1 MTRQP
6 RLEWSAGGLARANSI
21 LRGDR
26 LHVPAIFLAGLAV
39 VIALWWRVIVTPG
52 EILQGD
58 LTYALHA
65 DLLPR
70 IFYPAWDPNRH
81 SVLVSI
87 GLFGTWGPFVAA
99 GQLGGLSSSAIMK
112 SVVVGWALIGFVTA
126 WAGFRLLLGP
136 SRRARGLTVSES
148 LGLTLGSVFWV
159 ANPWYLGRL
168 EQLGVALSA
177 LGLPLVIGLMAYSIR
192 SRRWPPA
199 VGAGLAT
206 MLISAG
212 SPHYLAITVLAVGL
226 LWVVRFVQRS
236 NSRKTIFKIGVVYVL
251 AVIVTGAFVWVPAA
265 STFFAGGQV
274 GPPYAYESAPVIVST
289 QTQTLWSALTL
300 TAHHFFG
307 VNFRPSGFAAVGWS
321 VSSLL
326 GVGSLVLATIF
337 DRRRRSTWVFVLG
350 ITGAFVVLM
359 SLSSLPGGGQIYEWI
374 VRSVPVGWL
383 IREPDKIGALVP
395 MGYAVGI
402 AWMVPT
408 AMELPAKRN
417 WPLKRWM
424 GGLAVATVAG
434 AMVVWMRPAIE
445 RSLFQTD
452 FASYIPAE
460 FPREYYEFTDEFRP
474 MSDPNAA
481 VLVFNQPNRTTSW
494 GSARIVRGA
503 VAGSMRARVLVYA
516 LTPVRSLADNA
527 LADPS
532 RFADILRAEGVG
544 AVALAADD
552 REGERLAETIASLPG
567 LRERSGGLLI
577 RSFDLIGVPAP
588 LVDIGGAEPEWRR
601 SSPTRYEIQLQGSEE
616 PDRLILR
623 EYASPHWKA
632 TLDGKSLERS
642 PDPLFNS
649 WNLPA
654 SGPGTITVSYELQ
667 KYVVIGYAISG
678 LVLIVLILSVTPV
691 GRVVRGF
698 RT

>member
-6 RLEWSAGGLARANSI
+6 RLEWSVSGLARANSI
-21 LRGDR
+21 LSGDR

-307 VNFRPSGFAAVGWS
+307 GNFRPSGFAAVGWS

-395 MGYAVGI
+395 MGYAG
-402 AWMVPT
+402 
-408 AMELPAKRN
+408 
-417 WPLKRWM
+417 
-424 GGLAVATVAG
+424 
-434 AMVVWMRPAIE
+434 
-445 RSLFQTD
+445 
-452 FASYIPAE
+452 
-460 FPREYYEFTDEFRP
+460 
-474 MSDPNAA
+474 
-481 VLVFNQPNRTTSW
+481 
-494 GSARIVRGA
+494 
-503 VAGSMRARVLVYA
+503 
-516 LTPVRSLADNA
+516 
-527 LADPS
+527 
-532 RFADILRAEGVG
+532 
-544 AVALAADD
+544 
-552 REGERLAETIASLPG
+552 
-567 LRERSGGLLI
+567 
-577 RSFDLIGVPAP
+577 
-588 LVDIGGAEPEWRR
+588 
-601 SSPTRYEIQLQGSEE
+601 
-616 PDRLILR
+616 
-623 EYASPHWKA
+623 
-632 TLDGKSLERS
+632 
-642 PDPLFNS
+642 
-649 WNLPA
+649 
-654 SGPGTITVSYELQ
+654 
-667 KYVVIGYAISG
+667 
-678 LVLIVLILSVTPV
+678 
-691 GRVVRGF
+691 
-698 RT
+698 